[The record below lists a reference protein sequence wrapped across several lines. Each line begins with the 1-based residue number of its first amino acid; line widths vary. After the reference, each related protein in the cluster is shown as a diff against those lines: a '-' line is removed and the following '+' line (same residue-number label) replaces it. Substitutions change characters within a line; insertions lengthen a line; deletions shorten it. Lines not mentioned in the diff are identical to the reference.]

1 MKDIEIIVKALK
13 CSASPG
19 RHDCDGCFYDCVE
32 PLPETLRDHPELTE
46 ADGMCHSCDVDQ
58 IALDAAAAL
67 ERLTKEA
74 SI

>member
-19 RHDCDGCFYDCVE
+19 RHDCDGCFYEYVE
-32 PLPETLRDHPELTE
+32 PLPEAFKNHPELTA

-58 IALDAAAAL
+58 IALDATEAL
-67 ERLTKEA
+67 EQLTKEA
-74 SI
+74 NI